1 MVVTYGYKEDKLL
14 GSWHRAGVCSFDFHP
29 TASSS
34 SVLKNNAA
42 PCVVFFSERSAV
54 ALLQGNASLHDRLA
68 DESLCE
74 CD

>member
-1 MVVTYGYKEDKLL
+1 MVTKRTSCL
-14 GSWHRAGVCSFDFHP
+14 GAGTGLEFDFHP